1 MEVEVCFCWDL
12 LCKICDYTA
21 FCALTCRKFRGPPA
35 SRIFLKIKKKKPKLF
50 IFKNSSSS
58 TFNLQM
64 RKASLAGEL
73 NFIEVADLMCF
84 LPVSLNHT
92 IFYLQRDYSQP
103 TVNTEHSHTTSFATQ
118 SRRTSNTAFISKA
131 FWNSA
136 FSVTVTDEG
145 NSYQNEQQ
153 KVPSEPTLF
162 YYFLMQHMWN
172 INKPY
177 KYFTQ

>member
-1 MEVEVCFCWDL
+1 MFL
-12 LCKICDYTA
+12 LRSTLQNLWLYSILCSNLQKIQRTSSFQD
-21 FCALTCRKFRGPPA
+21 
-35 SRIFLKIKKKKPKLF
+35 IFKNKEKKNKLF

-64 RKASLAGEL
+64 HKASLAGKL

-103 TVNTEHSHTTSFATQ
+103 MVNTEHSHTTSFATQ